1 MKFLAAL
8 LVYLILAQNAGA
20 VFISNTYIGGGG
32 QALATQ
38 TSSTGLVQLGQSSAS
53 SAGVTVGSG
62 ILNFAKTGNEILS
75 GYPFYYSSD
84 NGASF
89 SAQTVDLSSPTAY
102 TQIDTDGTYW
112 LAGGTISGQGKVA
125 NSSNR
130 ANWTAVSLS
139 SCTSLYWIANGGG
152 KYVATGMDSASS
164 QGRIWY
170 STDRASWTK
179 TDGGLAFGISG
190 GQLRYGNGYF
200 LTAGG
205 GSATIERAAASSITS
220 WSEIALAESVGN
232 AGKIAYSTVN
242 SRWVIAGI
250 VGGLFKIQYSDDDG
264 ATWTAATV
272 PTPIFTMSAI
282 NNVVALAD
290 GGFIAVGVTAGG
302 YGAAIHSADG
312 ITWTNISNAASFQG
326 LYGIV
331 AQ

>member
-1 MKFLAAL
+1 MSFLL
-8 LVYLILAQNAGA
+8 NPYV
-20 VFISNTYIGGGG
+20 SGGGG
-32 QALATQ
+32 QALAVQ
-38 TSSTGLVQLGQSSAS
+38 SNGYLVQL
-53 SAGVTVGSG
+53 SAGNAQLLSTHLALGG
-62 ILNFAKTGNEILS
+62 YQQNMAKTGNEILS
-75 GYPFYYSSD
+75 SYPFYYSSD

-152 KYVATGMDSASS
+152 KYVATGTDSASS

-170 STDRASWTK
+170 STDRAIWTK
-179 TDGGLAFGISG
+179 TAGGLATGISG
-190 GQLRYGNGYF
+190 GQLKYGNGYF
-200 LTAGG
+200 LTAGSG
-205 GSATIERAAASSITS
+205 TAFVERAAASSITS

-250 VGGLFKIQYSDDDG
+250 VSGQFKIQYSNDDG

-272 PTPIFTMSAI
+272 PSPTFTMSAI
-282 NNVVALAD
+282 NNVAALSG

-312 ITWTNISNAASFQG
+312 ITWTNISNAASFQR